1 MSIPRIVGIPADP
14 GEENPVAVRG
24 VQIEGSSLQAAIGFP
39 ETPVYTNRPDF
50 PSERRYWQYYGDG
63 MILCDANT
71 CAQVLFGPILD
82 YYATINQFESALG
95 FPIDRCHTNAGRH
108 IIRCV

>member
-14 GEENPVAVRG
+14 AGDNPVAVRG

-50 PSERRYWQYYGDG
+50 PSERRYWQYYGNG
-63 MILCDANT
+63 MISVRREYLRTGAIRSHSRLLRID
-71 CAQVLFGPILD
+71 QPVRKRSRFSLD
-82 YYATINQFESALG
+82 GCQS
-95 FPIDRCHTNAGRH
+95 NA
-108 IIRCV
+108 